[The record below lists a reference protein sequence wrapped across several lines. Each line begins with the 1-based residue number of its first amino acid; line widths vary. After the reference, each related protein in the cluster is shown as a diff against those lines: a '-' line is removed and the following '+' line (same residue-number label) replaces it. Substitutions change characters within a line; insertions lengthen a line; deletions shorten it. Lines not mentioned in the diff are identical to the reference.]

1 MSYRTLSTIRG
12 DESDEQIRLIRE
24 SAAAVSDRT
33 NLARVRALRFT
44 SPGFDPGV
52 YAKMIEQ
59 GWIGLA
65 LPEEEGGAG
74 FGIAEYAALCEELGA
89 GLVPEPFIHSD
100 MALRLVGSR
109 YRSEIIDG
117 SLIALPALE
126 ENEEVA
132 ADYYEQ
138 TVIHDG
144 KVTGEKKFVYM
155 AGGANAFVVSSKD
168 GLCLVRSDAPGVHVT
183 THYTQDGVH
192 FGTVKFKSSPADLL
206 QADFDEAF
214 DIAALGIA
222 SYLLGVIE
230 ASLAM
235 TKEYLSV
242 RKQFGVAISS
252 FQALR
257 HKIVDLSVQAALT
270 RASIDNTISVVSGGY
285 TSQEQRT
292 LAVSRAKIRA
302 SDTAMLVTRQCVQMH
317 GAIGFTDEADIG
329 LYLRKAMV
337 MVSQFGSTKFHRRRY
352 AEVFSH
358 ERD

>member
-12 DESDEQIRLIRE
+12 DESDEQISLIRE

-44 SPGFDPGV
+44 LPGFDPGA

-65 LPEEEGGAG
+65 LSEEDGGAG

-100 MALRLVGSR
+100 MVARLVSSR
-109 YRSEIIDG
+109 LRSEVIGG

-126 ENEEVA
+126 ERDEVA

-144 KVTGEKKFVYM
+144 KVTGEKKSVYM

-168 GLCLVRSDAPGVHVT
+168 GLCLVHSDAPGVHVS
-183 THYTQDGVH
+183 THFTQDGVH
-192 FGTVKFKSSPADLL
+192 FGTVKFNASPADLL
-206 QADFDEAF
+206 QADLDEAF
-214 DIAALGIA
+214 DIAALGVA

-230 ASLAM
+230 AALAM
-235 TKEYLSV
+235 TKDYLSV
-242 RKQFGVAISS
+242 RKQFGVAIGS

-270 RASIDNTISVVSGGY
+270 RASIDNAVSTVSGGRA
-285 TSQEQRT
+285 SQKQRA

-302 SDTAMLVTRQCVQMH
+302 SDTAMLVTRQSVQMH

-352 AEVFSH
+352 AEVMH
-358 ERD
+358 EQD